1 MIQVASF
8 FVALRFMHGKEK
20 LDLQPCAA
28 EFLYKVNEWEG
39 RRFGMDL
46 TIEKVTQQHLPS
58 FVFEDVENASSS
70 SSSFHGRQQPND
82 HYSSRRSRSTNSGQ
96 ASSSSGR
103 ERSGG
108 GGGGNR
114 RNSGSGGSSSSSSR
128 SSGDGPQRGIN
139 NNKNFPPLPTKTLKS
154 ERSNESPSDSP
165 NPSPLKRARRSPET
179 V

>member
-82 HYSSRRSRSTNSGQ
+82 HYSSHRSRYTSK
-96 ASSSSGR
+96 
-103 ERSGG
+103 
-108 GGGGNR
+108 
-114 RNSGSGGSSSSSSR
+114 
-128 SSGDGPQRGIN
+128 D
-139 NNKNFPPLPTKTLKS
+139 
-154 ERSNESPSDSP
+154 
-165 NPSPLKRARRSPET
+165 
-179 V
+179 